1 MNKFMLVALAVT
13 GVLASAQ
20 AAVYSYAIA
29 DQTITT
35 TASGGSINTAG
46 ATGQARAFYVTG
58 NWSAIA
64 GNPWSNEFRGQ
75 LPGVSN
81 TGGGSLDRS
90 MGGASNGS
98 AFTFVGPDTS
108 TWNNNTTNPTLRG
121 AAGHLANGA
130 LTMGGSVNY
139 ALRQSFTGSSAS
151 ISGARFHFLTDI
163 VAPQSVVVNGS
174 SPTMAARPNSLTGTT
189 TGAFSYTT
197 HTFTAQETGIHH
209 IGLYTFGANL
219 DGYLLAYNGSFNP
232 GSVLTNLIGVDDDS
246 ELGLGN
252 GSSMFLTLTQGQT
265 LTLVS
270 TTFDPADVIP
280 DGLLTVAGP
289 QAVPEPFSMV
299 AMGAGLLALARRR
312 RNAK

>member
-46 ATGQARAFYVTG
+46 ATGQARAFFVTG

-64 GNPWSNEFRGQ
+64 GDPYSNEFRGQ

-81 TGGGSLDRS
+81 AGGGSIDRS
-90 MGGASNGS
+90 MGGAGS
-98 AFTFVGPDTS
+98 GAAFSFVGPDTS

-139 ALRQSFTGSSAS
+139 ALRQTFAGSSAS

-163 VAPQSVVVNGS
+163 IAPQSAVVNGS
-174 SPTMAARPNSLTGTT
+174 SPTMTNRPNSLTGTT
-189 TGAFSYTT
+189 AGTFGFQSF
-197 HTFTAQETGIHH
+197 TFTAQAAGIHH
-209 IGLYTFGANL
+209 IGLYTGGTDA
-219 DGYLLAYNGSFNP
+219 YLLAYNGAFTP
-232 GSVLTNLIGVDDDS
+232 TSVLTNLVGLDDVGD
-246 ELGLGN
+246 LGDAN
-252 GSSMFLTLTQGQT
+252 SSGMYLTLTAGQSMT
-265 LTLVS
+265 FVA
-270 TTFDPADVIP
+270 TTFTAGGTMAN
-280 DGLLTVAGP
+280 GLLTVAGP
-289 QAVPEPFSMV
+289 AAVPEPFSMV